1 MDELNEGEQQE
12 AEVKNGSQA
21 ERTTKPTSKK
31 KLESSQPPHQKHS
44 KTTQRPQAKKIE
56 KNEPKNPPR
65 KIKVSKKVMDAR
77 LEESE
82 RS

>member
-31 KLESSQPPHQKHS
+31 KLESSQPRIKNIRKRHKDLKP
-44 KTTQRPQAKKIE
+44 KK
-56 KNEPKNPPR
+56 
-65 KIKVSKKVMDAR
+65 SKKMNQKTPQ
-77 LEESE
+77 E
-82 RS
+82 R